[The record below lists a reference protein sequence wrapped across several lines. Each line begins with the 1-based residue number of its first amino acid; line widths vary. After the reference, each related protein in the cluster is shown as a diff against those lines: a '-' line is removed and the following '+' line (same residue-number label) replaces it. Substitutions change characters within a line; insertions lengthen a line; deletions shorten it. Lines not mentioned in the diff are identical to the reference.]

1 MMTAVEARV
10 QSHKNYEY
18 GVKRDLEVVELLIKE
33 KIERGQYQV
42 QFNGRLLPASVELLR
57 KLGYKVKS
65 HDDGFDYTIR
75 W

>member
-1 MMTAVEARV
+1 MMTALEARV
-10 QSHKNYEY
+10 QSRENDEY
-18 GVKRDLEVVELLIKE
+18 GVKRDLEAVEVLIKE
-33 KIERGQYQV
+33 KIEWGMYEV
-42 QFNGRLLPASVELLR
+42 KFNGKLLPASVELLR